1 MATWIKAACSVR
13 ITKATFDFG
22 SSIWSVEGYLD
33 FLGPKGCELI
43 ADDGKFFK
51 HSWHCDSAARDV
63 RKMIEE
69 KVGADL
75 FEQAEMWD
83 TLSKSD
89 KQLREEE
96 IERKRRRA
104 EGKSY

>member
-1 MATWIKAACSVR
+1 MSSWIKAACSVR

-22 SSIWSVEGYLD
+22 EKIWSVEGYLD
-33 FLGPKGCELI
+33 FLGPKGMDLI
-43 ADDGKFFK
+43 ADGGKFFK
-51 HSWHCDSAARDV
+51 HSWYCDNNARTL
-63 RKMIEE
+63 REMIAE

-89 KQLREEE
+89 QQIREDEM
-96 IERKRRRA
+96 ERKRLRA